1 MNNVKLPLRK
11 RFRGFLPVVVDVE
24 TSGFDPNKN
33 AILEIA
39 LIPIMINKDS
49 GIFEQGKSLHFHIK
63 PFDGAILDEK
73 ALEFNQI
80 KPDHP
85 FRFAEEEEEVLLQI
99 NNKIDIL
106 LKENNCS
113 KAILIGH
120 NSHFDLY
127 FLNAAYSRNNIRSRF
142 HSFSSFDTA
151 TLAALAYGETVLAK
165 AMYKAQIKF
174 NPDEAHSAL
183 YDTEKTA
190 ELFCKIMNSYKML
203 SN

>member
-1 MNNVKLPLRK
+1 MALPLHK

-24 TSGFDPNKN
+24 TSGFDPNTN
-33 AILEIA
+33 AMLEIA
-39 LIPIMINKDS
+39 LAPILIDKDTNKFISGDS
-49 GIFEQGKSLHFHIK
+49 IHFHVK
-63 PFDGAILDEK
+63 PFSGAILDEK

-85 FRFAEEEEEVLLQI
+85 FRFAEEEPKVLREI
-99 NNKIDIL
+99 NKKIGVL
-106 LKENNCS
+106 LKEHNCS

-127 FLNAAYSRNNIRSRF
+127 FLNAAYTRNNLVSVF

-165 AMYKAQIKF
+165 AMYKAKIKF

-203 SN
+203 Y

>member
-1 MNNVKLPLRK
+1 MSIPIRK

-24 TSGFDPNKN
+24 TSGFDPKKN

-39 LIPIMINKDS
+39 LIPILLDN
-49 GIFEQGKSLHFHIK
+49 GIFVESDPLHFHIT
-63 PFDGAILDEK
+63 PFKGAAMDEK

-80 KPDHP
+80 QPDHP
-85 FRFAEEEEEVLLQI
+85 FRFAEEEYEVLQQI
-99 NNKIDIL
+99 NIKINKI
-106 LKENNCS
+106 LKDNNCT

-120 NSHFDLY
+120 NSHFDLH
-127 FLNAAYSRNNIRSRF
+127 FLNAAYDRNNIRSSF

-165 AMYKAQIKF
+165 AMQKAKIRF

-183 YDTEKTA
+183 YDTKKTA
-190 ELFCKIMNSYKML
+190 ELFCKIMNSYNML
-203 SN
+203 K

>member
-1 MNNVKLPLRK
+1 MSITIRN
-11 RFRGFLPVVVDVE
+11 RFRGFLPIVVDVE

-39 LIPIMINKDS
+39 LIPILISKKDQNFYS
-49 GIFEQGKSLHFHIK
+49 EPAVHFHIK
-63 PFDGAILDEK
+63 PFSGAIMDER

-85 FRFAEEEEEVLLQI
+85 FRYAEDEMEALSQI
-99 NNKIDIL
+99 NNKIYNY
-106 LKENNCS
+106 LKMHNCT

-127 FLNAAYSRNNIRSRF
+127 FLNAAYARHKMKSPF

-165 AMYKAQIKF
+165 AMYKAKIKF
-174 NPDEAHSAL
+174 NSEDAHSAL

-190 ELFCKIMNSYKML
+190 ELFCKIMNSYSML
-203 SN
+203 E

>member
-1 MNNVKLPLRK
+1 MALPLYK
-11 RFRGFLPVVVDVE
+11 RFRGYLPVVVDVE
-24 TSGFDPNKN
+24 TSGFDPNTN
-33 AILEIA
+33 AMLEIA
-39 LIPIMINKDS
+39 LAPILIDKETNKFIKDDA
-49 GIFEQGKSLHFHIK
+49 IHFHVK
-63 PFDGAILDEK
+63 PFSGAILDEK

-85 FRFAEEEEEVLLQI
+85 FRFAEEESKVLREI
-99 NNKIDIL
+99 NKKISTL
-106 LKENNCS
+106 LKAQNCS

-127 FLNAAYSRNNIRSRF
+127 FLNAAYKRNNISSVF

-165 AMYKAQIKF
+165 AMYKAKIKF

-190 ELFCKIMNSYKML
+190 ELFCKIINSYKML
-203 SN
+203 Y